1 MTVRF
6 VGGTSP
12 SLFSS
17 SCPQLHTSSSI
28 RGEDQ
33 RLISVVFCA
42 ASMINEL
49 STGWVNWKLK
59 SENDLGFSG
68 SSPRVFIWSNYYL
81 LRYAEVKIQAG
92 SGLMLPL
99 SLAGMAWM
107 ELMDVVIL
115 SAFWFL
121 HVVWFLYYSPSASP
135 SPSPSSSPFLSV
147 IVVFIVQ
154 WSQ

>member
-6 VGGTSP
+6 VGGTPP

-17 SCPQLHTSSSI
+17 SCPQLHTSSNI

-33 RLISVVFCA
+33 ILISVVFCA

-49 STGWVNWKLK
+49 SAGWVNWKLK

-81 LRYAEVKIQAG
+81 LRSAEVKIQAG
-92 SGLMLPL
+92 CGLVLPL
-99 SLAGMAWM
+99 SLAGIAWM

-115 SAFWFL
+115 CAFWFL
-121 HVVWFLYYSPSASP
+121 GIIWFLFPTCCG
-135 SPSPSSSPFLSV
+135 FV
-147 IVVFIVQ
+147 KNHRIIKVEKDH
-154 WSQ
+154 